1 MKTPHVG
8 GMQFGLWVEPE
19 MVNPDS
25 DLYRA
30 HRTGS
35 SPPAVTSTRAPPV
48 PAIARGRSMCVR
60 ARWVNRTLRDG
71 PGGVT
76 FWRA

>member
-30 HRTGS
+30 HPDWILAAGGDQHQGAPGPGHRPRPEHVRSRPLGK
-35 SPPAVTSTRAPPV
+35 PDAAGRA
-48 PAIARGRSMCVR
+48 
-60 ARWVNRTLRDG
+60 
-71 PGGVT
+71 GGVT